1 MGFTLREATL
11 PGIALR
17 GRTLRVVSLRGVT
30 LRGVALRGVAL
41 SVALR
46 GVALSRVAPRV
57 TVALVGVATG
67 HLALVAAR
75 ETAIVEVLGRGRLVP
90 LGVGLLA
97 TAVATS
103 ARRAVVAH
111 RLGAIAGRR
120 LGLGTAVTGLLTR
133 AIGTCVTVKR
143 PISE

>member
-17 GRTLRVVSLRGVT
+17 SRTLRVVS
-30 LRGVALRGVAL
+30 LRGVAL

-46 GVALSRVAPRV
+46 GVTLSRVAPRV
-57 TVALVGVATG
+57 IVALVGVATG

-120 LGLGTAVTGLLTR
+120 LGLGTAVTGLLAR
-133 AIGTCVTVKR
+133 AIRACVTVKR